1 MSFGWCRAAPLLLPG
16 LVLLC
21 AGCSSQPGAEAGI
34 GEPLPGL
41 SAAELERF
49 RQGQAIFAHTFT
61 PEEGLG
67 PLFNENA
74 CNACHT
80 DPADG
85 GTGEQFLIKAT
96 RFIAPDSCD
105 LLSHEGAGNIQ
116 QQATPLLWAHGIT
129 RKPMPLSATERGRF
143 NVAFLFGLGLVD
155 AIPEEAILAR
165 ADPADTTGD
174 GISGKAGRALD
185 GRLGRFGRKADSPTL
200 QHFVETA
207 LLFEMGLTTPNQPFE
222 ENIGTLPLP
231 PGVDPAPDPEV
242 DQRTVELL
250 RDFVRFLAPP
260 PRRLG
265 RTPEERRT
273 IEQGERLFA
282 QVGCAS
288 CHVPSLRTGPSEIR
302 ALDRKTV
309 HLYSDLLL
317 HDLGPALANVCS
329 VAATPTELRTAMLM
343 GLGHRRAFLHDGRAL
358 GLREAIEFHG
368 GEAAAARAAFHGLG
382 AGAQEA
388 LLRFLESL

>member
-1 MSFGWCRAAPLLLPG
+1 MSFVRSRSATPILLG
-16 LVLLC
+16 LGLFC
-21 AGCSSQPGAEAGI
+21 AGCSSQPYAQVEIGA
-34 GEPLPGL
+34 PLPGL

-49 RQGQAIFAHTFT
+49 RQGEAIFAHVFT

-80 DPADG
+80 DPANG
-85 GTGEQFLIKAT
+85 GTGEQFLIRAT

-116 QQATPLLWAHGIT
+116 QQATPLLQAHGIT
-129 RKPMPLSATERGRF
+129 RKPMPPSATEQGRF
-143 NVAFLFGLGLVD
+143 GVTFLFGLGLVE

-165 ADPADTTGD
+165 ADPDDADGD
-174 GISGKAGRALD
+174 GISGRAGRALD
-185 GRLGRFGRKADSPTL
+185 GRLGRFGRKANSPTL
-200 QHFVETA
+200 LHFVETA

-222 ENIGTLPLP
+222 ETLGGHPLP
-231 PGVDPAPDPEV
+231 PGADPVPDPEV
-242 DQRTVELL
+242 DQRTVEML

-260 PRRLG
+260 QRRVAP
-265 RTPEERRT
+265 TDEERQVVSR
-273 IEQGERLFA
+273 GERLFA
-282 QVGCAS
+282 EVGCAS
-288 CHVPSLRTGPSEIR
+288 CHLPSIRTGPSEIQV
-302 ALDRKTV
+302 LNRKTV

-317 HDLGPALANVCS
+317 HDLGPQMANVCG

-343 GLGHRRAFLHDGRAL
+343 GLGHRRAFLHDSRAL

-368 GEAAAARAAFHGLG
+368 GEAAAARAAFRGLS